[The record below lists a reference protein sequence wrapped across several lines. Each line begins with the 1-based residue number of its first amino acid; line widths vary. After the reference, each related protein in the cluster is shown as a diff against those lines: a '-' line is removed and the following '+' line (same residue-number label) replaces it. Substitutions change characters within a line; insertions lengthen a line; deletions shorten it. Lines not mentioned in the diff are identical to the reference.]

1 MTVLEVN
8 QKQEKLEL
16 ELTTALEA
24 AKVLTPATPEFD
36 DAYGRY
42 LGAKAAIAKIPA
54 ELAAATK
61 AEHTDAIKADGV
73 TMAQSIKQLIDGLG
87 IEAKLGE
94 PVKKLVYDVFES
106 GPVVSFNPTVK
117 IKAAGGKR
125 EPKEGGRTVAQ
136 APDSTTQSLTK
147 FVLEHATEAEKA
159 SPEYKYPH
167 GVVSSK
173 PKFEAFC
180 AAHGLTGYAY
190 VTPGKATGEAE
201 S

>member
-8 QKQEKLEL
+8 QKQAKLQAEMA
-16 ELTTALEA
+16 TALEA
-24 AKVLTPATPEFD
+24 AKVLIPATPEFD
-36 DAYGRY
+36 EAYGRY
-42 LGAKAAIAKIPA
+42 LGAKSGLAKIPT
-54 ELAAATK
+54 ELAVATK
-61 AEHTDAIKADGV
+61 AEHADAIKADGV

-87 IEAKLGE
+87 IDAKLGE

-106 GPVVSFNPTVK
+106 GPAVTFNPTVTVRAT
-117 IKAAGGKR
+117 KAGKG
-125 EPKEGGRTVAQ
+125 EPKAGGRTVAKL
-136 APDSTTQSLTK
+136 PDGSTMSLTK

-180 AAHGLTGYAY
+180 AVHGLTGYEY
-190 VTPGKATGEAE
+190 VIPGKAE